1 MVRSTGPV
9 VAIEDAKLLKAVAR
23 VLLSNLDG
31 AVAAL
36 KELPGVTDAD
46 IIVEISGPGTAMLRL
61 YAHHRDRAT
70 PRCHLYTL
78 RITETTL

>member
-1 MVRSTGPV
+1 MAS
-9 VAIEDAKLLKAVAR
+9 EDAKLLKEVAR
-23 VLLSNLDG
+23 VLLTNQNDAL
-31 AVAAL
+31 AAL
-36 KELPGVTDAD
+36 KALPGVTDAD
-46 IIVEISGPGTAMLRL
+46 IITEISGPGTAMLRV